1 MTIRGELI
9 EVVTGAAPD
18 GWEHGE
24 VIISLVHPDNRAV
37 IEAWRHGAFAVHEV
51 KRIGG
56 RGWRLSHAPS
66 GLQIWTFSTMEDAV
80 ELAERIEPLTDWN
93 AINKML
99 PSGTELYPKVRKVV
113 DEIVERESAR

>member
-1 MTIRGELI
+1 
-9 EVVTGAAPD
+9 
-18 GWEHGE
+18 
-24 VIISLVHPDNRAV
+24 
-37 IEAWRHGAFAVHEV
+37 
-51 KRIGG
+51 
-56 RGWRLSHAPS
+56 
-66 GLQIWTFSTMEDAV
+66 MEDAV